1 MKYRARTLAGA
12 TKRVNELEAHL
23 RHVDELAQ
31 KYRAERNLLAMLA
44 AKTPQFFNPLDAAR
58 ASTIR
63 DEILAG
69 RR

>member
-1 MKYRARTLAGA
+1 MKYKARTLAGA

-31 KYRAERNLLAMLA
+31 KYRTERNLMARLV
-44 AKTPQFFNPLDAAR
+44 AKTPQFDNPIHVMEAEK
-58 ASTIR
+58 IR